1 MENIPSLS
9 KYLLQP
15 GRMSRFGYH
24 DFRTLHDRDLS
35 GLYSEKLHAD
45 KKDDNSYEFVANR
58 ITEVQETEPENEDV
72 EHKEEIRDTMSP
84 KNDSDV
90 ETKNDI
96 DNTTD
101 EDKTKSSK
109 EDDRNSE
116 TFVAVIAQA
125 ILSVPTKR
133 MTLSSIYNFIARNY
147 PHFDKEKGP
156 GWRNSVRHNL
166 SSNDCFV
173 KASRAENGKGHYW
186 MIHPKD
192 LPEFA
197 KGNYRRPRKPRRPR
211 CSHALGCNADRGV
224 LGLPLGA
231 SLFPYPHHKPSSS
244 LDLPKPHP
252 SNEPF
257 PHPFGVAP
265 NRTPLIPTS
274 SRYDFYSREADTA
287 RFPLNQFHGFSSP
300 PPPYGLF
307 WQDNPAFRNYSS
319 HFQSS
324 TFHPY
329 LYMSQVSQSENTIG
343 LNYA

>member
-1 MENIPSLS
+1 MFSIRLLRLTRPRCKSFNLFSMFTVHSNRQEGNGLDTSAFRFPLSEDGKELCQLPRSQLETQTKVLHRPMPKDVKLDQSLKDKGTES
-9 KYLLQP
+9 KK
-15 GRMSRFGYH
+15 SR
-24 DFRTLHDRDLS
+24 RS
-35 GLYSEKLHAD
+35 S
-45 KKDDNSYEFVANR
+45 
-58 ITEVQETEPENEDV
+58 
-72 EHKEEIRDTMSP
+72 
-84 KNDSDV
+84 
-90 ETKNDI
+90 
-96 DNTTD
+96 TD
-101 EDKTKSSK
+101 EDEDEGPESK
-109 EDDRNSE
+109 ESRNLTE
-116 TFVAVIAQA
+116 TFVAVIAQG
-125 ILSVPTKR
+125 ILSVPSKR
-133 MTLSSIYNFIARNY
+133 MTLSSIYSFIAKTF

-211 CSHALGCNADRGV
+211 CSHALGCTKDRGM
-224 LGLPLGA
+224 LGLPLTA
-231 SLFPYPHHKPSSS
+231 SLFPYHHKPSAS

-257 PHPFGVAP
+257 SHPFGVAP
-265 NRTPLIPTS
+265 SRTPLIPTS
-274 SRYDFYSREADTA
+274 SWYDFYSREADTA
-287 RFPLNQFHGFSSP
+287 RFPLNQFHGFSTP

-329 LYMSQVSQSENTIG
+329 LYMSPVSQSENAIG
-343 LNYA
+343 LNYV